1 MQPDD
6 LADPQ
11 PQAGHTQNHRSVTQP
26 ALRRRIQRAD
36 QLLERSRIQIPDETA
51 PPVRHHRD
59 RGLQPVPAQTFGP
72 QEPEE
77 RPQRGCHQL
86 QSPRVVSPCRHP
98 DETDHVTDA
107 DPLHLDLAIGK
118 HPLQEPTGEPGVIP
132 PGPRANAP
140 RPAKMLIEIGKRLL
154 DRPPNTNRHDWLLVF
169 RTRCP
174 DHQEALRLCSA
185 TRRPPTVHGQSPPT
199 DHLDQSAQLHIIGN

>member
-118 HPLQEPTGEPGVIP
+118 HPLQEPTGEPGVILRVP
-132 PGPRANAP
+132 TQTPRV
-140 RPAKMLIEIGKRLL
+140 RR
-154 DRPPNTNRHDWLLVF
+154 
-169 RTRCP
+169 RCSSK
-174 DHQEALRLCSA
+174 SA
-185 TRRPPTVHGQSPPT
+185 SASST
-199 DHLDQSAQLHIIGN
+199 DHPTRTDMTGSLSSGLDARTTKKRCDYVQLRDGHLLFMANPHPPITSISPRSCT